1 MKVDGT
7 RVTDGKLV
15 LSGEGRV
22 FSLPDGVY
30 RRPDGESITIRG
42 EVIVA
47 AVPQHRIGP
56 APQPIDVGSATPRAL
71 TRYTEEIDEQLST
84 IGDDAQL
91 ANIDLQN
98 MLQKQQQAIQ
108 MMSNI
113 SKILNDTAMAVIRK
127 LG

>member
-1 MKVDGT
+1 MKVDGS
-7 RVTDGKLV
+7 RITDGKLV
-15 LSGEGRV
+15 LTGEGRV
-22 FSLPDGVY
+22 FCLPDGVY

-47 AVPQHRIGP
+47 AVPQRKVEP
-56 APQPIDVGSATPRAL
+56 PPQPIDVARASPKAL
-71 TRYTEEIDEQLST
+71 TQYTEEIDEQLST

-98 MLQKQQQAIQ
+98 MLQKQQQTMQ
-108 MMSNI
+108 MMSNL
-113 SKILNDTAMAVIRK
+113 SKILHDTALAVIRK